1 MQDKRLSKLN
11 IMFQNVRTQNQRLEN
26 EAKLHQV
33 LFEETQHRMSHFG
46 VQVSHLSDT
55 LMRYREIALM
65 QREDG
70 DSRIESVKDQLRLA
84 DKAREKLK
92 KLQFKVDR

>member
-1 MQDKRLSKLN
+1 
-11 IMFQNVRTQNQRLEN
+11 
-26 EAKLHQV
+26 
-33 LFEETQHRMSHFG
+33 
-46 VQVSHLSDT
+46 
-55 LMRYREIALM
+55 MRYREIALM